1 MKDLGRIDYRS
12 RLKTWSVVWYVGKYG
27 EVVIGRYPTQEEAVA
42 CLRNRLEERR
52 ATLAS

>member
-12 RLKTWSVVWYVGKYG
+12 RRKVWSVVWYVGGYG
-27 EVVIGRYPTQEEAVA
+27 EKVIGSFATQKEAVA